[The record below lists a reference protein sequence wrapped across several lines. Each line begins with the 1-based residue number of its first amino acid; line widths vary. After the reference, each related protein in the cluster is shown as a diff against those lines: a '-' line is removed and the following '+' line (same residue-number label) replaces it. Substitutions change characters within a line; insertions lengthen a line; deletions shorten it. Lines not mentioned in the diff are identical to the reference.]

1 MGIQAVSLPCSVT
14 MLIIRSLHD
23 MQNSKIM
30 VRICSMQLV
39 STSDLVHTHH
49 RVRSLEALVLMHV
62 HSMFHL
68 TMVVE
73 VEAEVD
79 EVVEA
84 EAVDEV
90 VDDH

>member
-1 MGIQAVSLPCSVT
+1 
-14 MLIIRSLHD
+14 MLIIRSLPD

-39 STSDLVHTHH
+39 SMSDLVHIHH
-49 RVRSLEALVLMHV
+49 RVRLLEALVLMHV

-73 VEAEVD
+73 VEAVD
-79 EVVEA
+79 EEAEVEA